1 MKQNVSRIMSPRAV
15 RAAVRTMEPQSPI
28 IMGPESPEGQGL
40 SSGSLSEGIIS
51 VESTSELTPPFET
64 QEGTEFFVPVAPDI
78 RKGRSKVGK
87 GNGNRNSNAKGREN
101 GVRNINGDRNG
112 SARENAHGHA
122 HGSGK
127 SRKNSLGPVPELEA
141 HVDPDWWQK
150 IFNSMYLKTDA
161 DVLDDSEITGRE
173 IDLFTGALKLSPE
186 VRVLDLCCGQGRHTL
201 ELARRG
207 FSHVEGY
214 DRSGYLIRKARSQA
228 KKEELS
234 VRFREGDARKLPY
247 GSDSFDAVLLLG
259 NSFGYFD
266 SVKHDLQVLK
276 EIFRVLR
283 PGGRLLVDCADGAY
297 LKKNFQARSWEWID
311 RKSFVCRERSLSE
324 DGERLISREVIS
336 HVKKGVI
343 ADQFYAERLYSK
355 EALSGMLEAAG
366 FKQARFHR
374 AYSPDSRKNQDLGM
388 MGHRIIVS
396 ASAEKFPASP
406 KSAFARKEKN
416 VVVIMGDPRKQDI
429 VKPDCTFDEDDFETI
444 ARMKRALS
452 EIPGMRFTYMD
463 RHDTLIE
470 DLKKRAGKID
480 LVLNLC
486 DEGFDNDPKKELHVP
501 ALLEQLNIPYTGAG
515 PRSLAFCYD
524 KSLVRGVARE
534 MQVPV
539 AKAVYICPGAP
550 VPELPFPFP
559 AIIKPNAGDSSFGIT
574 RKSVVHSQ
582 EELEKSVREVRKKLG
597 PDVPL
602 LVEEFLTGKDISVG
616 IIGNLPS
623 SYTVLP
629 ITEEDYSEVPESLP
643 RVCGYE
649 AKWDPDSPYWKIR
662 SVPVELPEETRIA
675 VTNDCL
681 ALYGRLECRDY
692 ARFDW
697 RLDAEG
703 RPRLLEVNPNPG
715 WCWDGH
721 LAKMAALVGMSYS
734 NMLGAILDAA
744 MQRLHTGKE
753 APIRP
758 SNMQEYGVDG
768 PEIRVMEVNLNE
780 MNVSEGN
787 GNCEVSALSFKAV
800 PDVQAL

>member
-1 MKQNVSRIMSPRAV
+1 MIFGRHQIMKQNVSRITSPRAA

-28 IMGPESPEGQGL
+28 IMGPESLEGQVP
-40 SSGSLSEGIIS
+40 SSGSIPYG
-51 VESTSELTPPFET
+51 STSELTPPSEA
-64 QEGTEFFVPVAPDI
+64 QAGTEFSAPAAPDI
-78 RKGRSKVGK
+78 RKVRSEVGK
-87 GNGNRNSNAKGREN
+87 GNGSGNRNSNGN
-101 GVRNINGDRNG
+101 RNG
-112 SARENAHGHA
+112 YAHENAHGSA
-122 HGSGK
+122 HGNGN

-161 DVLDDSEITGRE
+161 DVLEDSEITGRE

-186 VRVLDLCCGQGRHTL
+186 ARVLDLCCGQGRHTL
-201 ELARRG
+201 EMARRG

-214 DRSGYLIRKARSQA
+214 DRSGYLVRKARTRA
-228 KKEELS
+228 KKEGLS

-283 PGGRLLVDCADGAY
+283 PGGRLLVDSADGAY
-297 LKKNFQARSWEWID
+297 LKKNYQARSWEWID
-311 RKSFVCRERSLSE
+311 GKSFVCRERTLSA

-336 HVKKGVI
+336 HVKKGVV

-396 ASAEKFPASP
+396 ASVEKFPAST
-406 KSAFARKEKN
+406 KNAFAKKEKN

-452 EIPGMRFTYMD
+452 EVPGMRFTYMD

-501 ALLEQLNIPYTGAG
+501 ALLEQLKIPYTGAG

-539 AKAVYICPGAP
+539 AKAVYICPGTP

-574 RKSVVHSQ
+574 QKSVVHSQ
-582 EELEKSVREVRKKLG
+582 EELENSVREVREKLG

-602 LVEEFLTGKDISVG
+602 LVEEFLSGKDISVG

-675 VTNDCL
+675 VTNYCL

-697 RLDAEG
+697 RLDAKG

-734 NMLGAILDAA
+734 DMLEAILGAA
-744 MQRLHTGKE
+744 MQRLHPGKE
-753 APIRP
+753 APIRQP
-758 SNMQEYGVDG
+758 KMQEYGVAG
-768 PEIRVMEVNLNE
+768 PETRAVEVNLNE
-780 MNVSEGN
+780 MNVNEGN

-800 PDVQAL
+800 PDVQVL